1 MLAYS
6 TRVACVL
13 LHTPYGLRSLD
24 LSWCTRV
31 TDAALEYIACDLAHL
46 EELVLDSDVLALPAG
61 CTQLSPSG
69 LSSLVQLR
77 QLVELELTNCPGSS
91 HELNDYLRENLPHC
105 WVYD

>member
-1 MLAYS
+1 MTSLTS
-6 TRVACVL
+6 LT
-13 LHTPYGLRSLD
+13 LR
-24 LSWCTRV
+24 WCTQIR
-31 TDAALEYIACDLAHL
+31 DFGLHHL
-46 EELVLDSDVLALPAG
+46 CSMRNLLVLSLAG